1 MLLRIKKYKLVL
13 INWARLKCKN
23 QRIRDDNR
31 KTGHG
36 FLLGKKAVVLWRL
49 IFVTALFVCSVCHA
63 DPSSE
68 PWEVSVGMEKIKVFQ
83 TDYIPLAT
91 FFFAYAADDRPDEIV
106 VSPGDITGMIR
117 PQEYWTPHGMPTG
130 AYVFMLNIKT
140 EKVSLMPFGQF
151 KELKT
156 VSERFESLRPDAY
169 PEMNTGGKMVGLSD
183 MVSIRN
189 REKPFV
195 AAVSFDAMA
204 REKTTFGIPSII
216 PFMGRQKFFQK
227 GTFYS
232 GIVFLDVFEKGK
244 FDVPRVQL
252 KKRFKNFKSYPGFSD
267 LALWVQGAD
276 RPILVLIEESD
287 RRYGK
292 KGVFILVEP

>member
-1 MLLRIKKYKLVL
+1 MQKSK
-13 INWARLKCKN
+13 
-23 QRIRDDNR
+23 IRDDNR
-31 KTGHG
+31 KTGRG
-36 FLLGKKAVVLWRL
+36 FFIERQSVVLWRL
-49 IFVTALFVCSVCHA
+49 IFVAALFVCSVCHA

-68 PWEVSVGMEKIKVFQ
+68 PWEVSAGTEKIKVFQ

-91 FFFAYAADDRPDEIV
+91 LFFAYAAKDRPDEIF

-117 PQEYWTPHGMPTG
+117 PQEYWSPHGMPTG
-130 AYVFMLNIKT
+130 AYVFVLNIKS

-151 KELKT
+151 RELKT
-156 VSERFESLRPDAY
+156 VSERFESPRPDAY
-169 PEMNTGGKMVGLSD
+169 PKMNTGGKMVVLSD

-189 REKPFV
+189 GKKPFA

-204 REKTTFGIPSII
+204 MEKTTFGIPSII

-227 GTFYS
+227 DTFYN

-252 KKRFKNFKSYPGFSD
+252 KKRFKNFKNYPGFSD
-267 LALWVQGAD
+267 LALWVQGAG
-276 RPILVLIEESD
+276 RPILVLIEESN

>member
-1 MLLRIKKYKLVL
+1 M
-13 INWARLKCKN
+13 A
-23 QRIRDDNR
+23 
-31 KTGHG
+31 
-36 FLLGKKAVVLWRL
+36 
-49 IFVTALFVCSVCHA
+49 ALFVCSVCHA

-68 PWEVSVGMEKIKVFQ
+68 PWVMSVGTEKMKVFQ

-91 FFFAYAADDRPDEIV
+91 FFFAYAAKDRPDEIF
-106 VSPGDITGMIR
+106 VSPGDITGMFR

-130 AYVFMLNIKT
+130 AYVFVLNIKT

-151 KELKT
+151 RKLKT
-156 VSERFESLRPDAY
+156 VSERFESPRPDAY
-169 PEMNTGGKMVGLSD
+169 PEMNTGGKMVGWSD

-189 REKPFV
+189 REKAFV
-195 AAVSFDAMA
+195 AAVSFDAIA

-227 GTFYS
+227 ETFYS

-267 LALWVQGAD
+267 LALWVQGAG